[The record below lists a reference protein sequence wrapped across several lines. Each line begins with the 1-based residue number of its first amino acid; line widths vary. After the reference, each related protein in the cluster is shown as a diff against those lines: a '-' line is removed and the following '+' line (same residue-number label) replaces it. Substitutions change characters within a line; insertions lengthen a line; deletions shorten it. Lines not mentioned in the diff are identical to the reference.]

1 MAVRV
6 ISTRL
11 AVDGET
17 EYKRAIES
25 VNGTLRT
32 MKAELSYT
40 ESAFRGQANT
50 LTALTEK
57 QRIQKDMVDQQ
68 AEKIRSLED
77 AVAEATKVYGEHDT
91 RTEKWKKSLFEA
103 KKELANME
111 NQLAQ
116 TTQHLQEAQDSTDK
130 CATSIDGFGKEVKNS
145 GSEVEDVDRR
155 LRSLQ
160 EELGYTEASFRGQAN
175 TVEALTAKK
184 RLLRKEI
191 EQQTEKVRTLEKA
204 MDRAADAYGDGN
216 KRTEEYRQSLY
227 KAKRE
232 LVDMEDELKDTYKY
246 LNEANNSADKCAKS
260 IDEFGREVK
269 GAGDDLDGFDLK
281 GLLSNLEDLKGML
294 VGGTAG
300 AAIIAGVKEI
310 SGAILDLEESTREY
324 RTIMGSLEV
333 SSQNAGY
340 TAKQTKEAFVRLY
353 GVLGDTQTAATTV
366 ANLQA
371 IGLSQEDLIQII
383 DGCTGAW
390 SKYGDSIPIDGLA
403 ESINETIRSGEV
415 TGTFADVLNWGSEE
429 LETFGVKL
437 KENIEFTELSKKELE
452 KLTESELADYEA
464 KLAQYEA
471 TETWNEAVQD
481 ATASEDFFNL
491 ALQECETQS
500 EKTQLMMDYLK
511 QQGLIPLG
519 EEWRNVNE
527 DIIEANESEA
537 ELEAA
542 WGRLGET
549 LSPVADGLRSFGAD
563 AVNWLAD
570 QVDGLIESI
579 SSAIDWF
586 EKLNKSLNDGGNER
600 MEQAGYEAYYNE
612 DGLLRYRKVDG
623 SHAEGLDFVPFDGYT
638 AELHYG
644 ERIMTAV
651 ENTALDTLT
660 RAVSALEGAAH
671 GGQAPARETVIE
683 KVQTVTIPVQVVLND
698 RIVGESTTTYQMRQ
712 RRAAGT

>member
-25 VNGTLRT
+25 VNGTLRA

-130 CATSIDGFGKEVKNS
+130 CAASIDGFGKEVKNS
-145 GSEVEDVDRR
+145 GSEIEDVDRR

-175 TVEALTAKK
+175 TVEALTAKD

-191 EQQTEKVRTLEKA
+191 EQQTEKVRALDKA
-204 MDRAADAYGDGN
+204 MDQAADAYGDN
-216 KRTEEYRQSLY
+216 DKRTEEYRQSLY

-232 LVDMEDELKDTYKY
+232 LVDMEDELKDTDKY
-246 LNEANNSADKCAKS
+246 LDEARRSTDKCADS

-269 GAGDDLDGFDLK
+269 NSGDDLGDFQGGIGDLM
-281 GLLSNLEDLKGML
+281 GSLGNLKSFLIGGAV
-294 VGGTAG
+294 VGG
-300 AAIIAGVKEI
+300 IKEI
-310 SGAILDLEESTREY
+310 AESVLDIADSTKEY

-333 SSQNAGY
+333 SSVAAGY
-340 TAKQTKEAFVRLY
+340 TAEQTEEAFMRLY
-353 GVLGDTQTAATTV
+353 GVLGDTQTTATTV

-415 TGTFADVLNWGSEE
+415 TGTFADVLNWGGEE
-429 LETFGVKL
+429 LETFGIKL
-437 KENIEFTELSKKELE
+437 KENIEFTELSKQELE

-471 TETWNEAVQD
+471 TEAWNESVQD
-481 ATASEDFFNL
+481 ATTSEDFFNL

-500 EKTQLMMDYLK
+500 EKTQVMMDYLK
-511 QQGLIPLG
+511 QQGLVPLG
-519 EEWRNVNE
+519 EEWRSVNE
-527 DIIEANESEA
+527 DIVAANESEA

-563 AVNWLAD
+563 AINWLAD
-570 QVDGLIESI
+570 QVDGLIGGI
-579 SSAIDWF
+579 SDAIDWIK
-586 EKLNKSLNDGGNER
+586 KLNQSWNDKGQKR

-612 DGLLRYRKVDG
+612 EGLLRYRKVDG
-623 SHAEGLDFVPFDGYT
+623 SHAAGLDFVPFDGYT

-644 ERIMTAV
+644 ERVMTAA
-651 ENTALDTLT
+651 ENSALDTLT
-660 RAVSALEGAAH
+660 RAVSALEDAAH
-671 GGQAPARETVIE
+671 GGRPPARETVVE
-683 KVQTVTIPVQVVLND
+683 KVQAVTIPVQVVLD
-698 RIVGESTTTYQMRQ
+698 GRIVGESTTTYQMQQ
-712 RRAAGT
+712 RRATGT